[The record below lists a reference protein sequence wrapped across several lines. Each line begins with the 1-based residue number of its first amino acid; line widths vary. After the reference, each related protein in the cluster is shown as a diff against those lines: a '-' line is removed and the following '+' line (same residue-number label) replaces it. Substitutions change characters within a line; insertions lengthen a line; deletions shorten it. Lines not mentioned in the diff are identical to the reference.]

1 MNVSSYEYCIIFKI
15 IVNIFGTFFKKFL
28 LISTAPIKKHKG
40 VYMKIKIKYDIK
52 DIEGL
57 NKKSYAKTFT
67 QVNEAAKAEDFKNF
81 AMAYLSLVKNNGNT
95 IKFKVYKT
103 NEEEITNGNTL

>member
-1 MNVSSYEYCIIFKI
+1 
-15 IVNIFGTFFKKFL
+15 
-28 LISTAPIKKHKG
+28 
-40 VYMKIKIKYDIK
+40 MKIKIKYDIK

-67 QVNEAAKAEDFKNF
+67 QVNEAAKAEDFNNF